1 MLKLKKKVA
10 KLEERLDSCK
20 LRIAELEKRDKT
32 LTHLAYYGSGV
43 RAELDHEFLMG
54 GLGIHYYLYAE
65 IVINNELRKFKV
77 ETGLRFSPS
86 TCTTEVLY
94 DAAEYIVFTVKELN
108 NRAFMI
114 DRREGALVNCPDA
127 LLSNLKP
134 KGGKK
139 DNDKTGN

>member
-1 MLKLKKKVA
+1 MLKKKVA
-10 KLEERLDSCK
+10 KLEERLDRCG

-43 RAELDHEFLMG
+43 RAEFDREFLM

-77 ETGLRFSPS
+77 ETGLQFSPS

>member
-1 MLKLKKKVA
+1 MLKKKLA
-10 KLEERLDSCK
+10 KLEERLDSYK
-20 LRIAELEKRDKT
+20 LRITELEKRDKA
-32 LTHLAYYGSGV
+32 LTYLAYYGSGV
-43 RAELDHEFLMG
+43 YAQFDRELLMG
-54 GLGIHYYLYAE
+54 RGIRYYLCAE

-77 ETGLRFSPS
+77 ETGLTYSPS
-86 TCTTEVLY
+86 NCTVEVLY
-94 DAAEYIVFTVKELN
+94 DAADHIIFTVKELG

-127 LLSNLKP
+127 LLSNLKS